1 MNGRE
6 YIQVF
11 HEFSPVFDEKSKVLI
26 LGTFPSVKSREG
38 QFYYHHPQNRFWKVI
53 AALVKEPV
61 PQTVLEKKEMLLR
74 GHIAIWDVVQS
85 CRIKGS
91 SDSSIRDVVPSHLH
105 QILDHADIRKIF
117 ANGTTAFRLY
127 RRYCEEKTKREAVCL
142 PSTSPANAS
151 WRLEALTERWS
162 EEISPFL

>member
-1 MNGRE
+1 MTHV
-6 YIQVF
+6 I
-11 HEFSPVFDEKSKVLI
+11 HEIPPVYDDRSKILI
-26 LGTFPSVKSREG
+26 LGSFPSVKSREG
-38 QFYYHHPQNRFWKVI
+38 QFFYHHKQNRFWKVL
-53 AALVKEPV
+53 AAVFEDTLPE
-61 PQTVLEKKEMLLR
+61 TIEEKKEFLLR
-74 GHIAIWDVVQS
+74 HNIAIWDVIAS
-85 CRIKGS
+85 CDIEGS
-91 SDSSIRDVVPSHLH
+91 SDSSIRDVVPSDLN